1 MHLYTNG
8 TWETTSSILDKTATD
23 QDLYQKLGVLG
34 FQQSQEVVYRG
45 GKARL
50 YTRVPQQGKTMFP
63 LGFDFCCVLYLGRF
77 LYTVGLKSLQ
87 DVLRF
92 YQEIDAHV
100 QEMEPLAAAHLQS
113 LQQGLTN
120 NFSDLADRLEDSSV
134 SRNLSTLEFALEQ
147 LNSTLSETTIGIQ
160 QYVAQFS
167 SSLKSKPQA
176 SQRKKSTTTHF

>member
-8 TWETTSSILDKTATD
+8 TWETTSSVLDKTATD

-50 YTRVPQQGKTMFP
+50 YTRVPQQGKTMLP
-63 LGFDFCCVLYLGRF
+63 LGFDFCCILYLGRF

-87 DVLRF
+87 DVLHF

-100 QEMEPLAAAHLQS
+100 QETEPLTATHLRS
-113 LQQGLTN
+113 LQQGLTD
-120 NFSDLADRLEDSSV
+120 NFSDLADRLEYPSI
-134 SRNLSTLEFALEQ
+134 SRNISTLELVLEQ
-147 LNSTLSETTIGIQ
+147 LNATFSKATTGIQ
-160 QYVAQFS
+160 QYMTQS
-167 SSLKSKPQA
+167 SSPLKSKPQT
-176 SQRKKSTTTHF
+176 SQRKKSITTHF